1 MQLQHIASM
10 PAGADVAPSHP
21 TASPRRRTLIRHTR
35 RVAGTLGFLGGGLA
49 SGLLALAYYVTH
61 RITQPTP
68 VTAYDGYVM
77 TPYELGT
84 PYQDVTF
91 PTVDATLLR
100 GWWLERPDSRGV
112 IVVCGGYRGRRADL
126 LGIGTALWRGG
137 SNVLMFDYRG
147 HGELAGTGVTLGYH
161 ELEDLL
167 AAVDW
172 VKERVEGARVGVIG
186 YSMGASISIMAAAR
200 SSDIRAV
207 VADSAFATQRSAVS
221 LGVRRVLHMPHGI
234 LLSTVDLLLGV
245 VGGYHFRDVEPIRE
259 IARVAPRPIL
269 LIHGDKDSVTSV
281 HDTESLYEAAA
292 EPKELW
298 ISPGVEHCGT
308 YFANRQVY
316 CKRVA
321 DFFERALAASSAEVE
336 AGSREA
342 QAAC

>member
-1 MQLQHIASM
+1 MQLQHTGSM
-10 PAGADVAPSHP
+10 SVGADIAPRRP
-21 TASPRRRTLIRHTR
+21 TASPRRRTIIRHTR
-35 RVAGTLGFLGGGLA
+35 RVAGTLGFLSGGLA
-49 SGLLALAYYVTH
+49 SGILALAYYVTH

-68 VTAYDGYVM
+68 VTAYDSYVM
-77 TPYELGT
+77 TPYELGA
-84 PYQDVTF
+84 PYQDVAF

-112 IVVCGGYRGRRADL
+112 IIVCGGYRGRRADL
-126 LGIGTALWRGG
+126 LGIGTALWRSG

-172 VKERVEGARVGVIG
+172 GKGRVEGARVGVIG

-200 SSDIRAV
+200 DSDIRAV
-207 VADSAFATQRSAVS
+207 VADSAFSTQRGAVS

-234 LLSTVDLLLGV
+234 LLNTVDLLLGV
-245 VGGYHFRDVEPIRE
+245 VGGYHFRDVEPVRE

-281 HDTESLYEAAA
+281 HDTEALYAAAA
-292 EPKELW
+292 EPKEMW

-308 YFANRQVY
+308 YFADRQVY

-321 DFFERALAASSAEVE
+321 DFFARALAAPSTEVTARPME
-336 AGSREA
+336 AP
-342 QAAC
+342 AAR